1 MIQSSP
7 VNTEIFNVNFIKNR
21 KLYENCSTEILNK
34 IKNIKTVLKTDRA
47 SNLKEL
53 KDILCSDENN
63 LFFPKLSNIYIIL
76 YYDVNSGNIINYFK
90 FEKRGDIFGS
100 DAGKIWNQEDSSILV
115 LEDVIKLSNL
125 NPITKFFLNRINE
138 VEFEKE
144 YIDELI
150 KLLILQLNKI
160 KKLQLKHNKF
170 YFVDKKLKFFIKN
183 AIYLDEQI
191 ILNQINNQRIF
202 IELFKNHRSL
212 LRGLVLLKKQFKN
225 SELIKKI
232 ELIQFIFFVSRHQTL
247 SDKVFFE
254 FVNLNIT
261 NDIFEDFLSFIID
274 SEDSNYIFFRY
285 KTPEIVK
292 FIFNKLELLGS
303 FNKKYLKLNNND
315 EIIYDCP
322 TVNIDT
328 RKNLECIFNNIHR
341 KKTILSVFFE
351 KEIVYVYSD
360 IYDFSYRS
368 LPQTK
373 NAIFEVSIK
382 RDMDYNILI
391 NNLYNLNKYLD
402 TIYIYVNNKKDYD
415 ISIDKVLDIN
425 LLKFYNKNKIN
436 LNEFL
441 SKVVVLDNSKPLK
454 DHFENKILINYY

>member
-21 KLYENCSTEILNK
+21 KLYKDCSTEILNK

-402 TIYIYVNNKKDYD
+402 TIYIYLNNKKDYD

-425 LLKFYNKNKIN
+425 LLEFYNKNKIN

>member
-21 KLYENCSTEILNK
+21 KLYKDCSTEILNK
-34 IKNIKTVLKTDRA
+34 IKNIKTVLKTDKA

-63 LFFPKLSNIYIIL
+63 LFFSKLSNIYIIL

-100 DAGKIWNQEDSSILV
+100 DAGKIWNQDSEVLV

-125 NPITKFFLNRINE
+125 NPITKFLLNRINE
-138 VEFEKE
+138 VEFKKE

-150 KLLILQLNKI
+150 KLLILKLNKI
-160 KKLQLKHNKF
+160 KKLQLKNNKF
-170 YFVDKKLKFFIKN
+170 YFVDEKLKFFIKN

-247 SDKVFFE
+247 SDKVVFE
-254 FVNLNIT
+254 FLNLNIT

-274 SEDSNYIFFRY
+274 SEDCNYIFFRNIS
-285 KTPEIVK
+285 PELFK

-315 EIIYDCP
+315 EVIYDCQ

-328 RKNLECIFNNIHR
+328 RKNLECIFNSIYR
-341 KKTILSVFFE
+341 KKTILSAFFE
-351 KEIVYVYSD
+351 KQIVYVYSD

-402 TIYIYVNNKKDYD
+402 TIYIYVNNKTDYD

-425 LLKFYNKNKIN
+425 LLEFYNKNKIN
-436 LNEFL
+436 LNDFL
-441 SKVVVLDNSKPLK
+441 SKVIVLDNSKPLK
-454 DHFENKILINYY
+454 DHFENKILINHY

>member
-100 DAGKIWNQEDSSILV
+100 DAGKNWNQEDSSILV

-170 YFVDKKLKFFIKN
+170 YFVDEKLKFFIKN

-425 LLKFYNKNKIN
+425 LLEFYNKNKIN

>member
-425 LLKFYNKNKIN
+425 LLEFYNKNKIN

>member
-21 KLYENCSTEILNK
+21 KLYKDCSTEILNK

-100 DAGKIWNQEDSSILV
+100 DAEKIWNQEDSSILV

-170 YFVDKKLKFFIKN
+170 YFVDEKLKF
-183 AIYLDEQI
+183 
-191 ILNQINNQRIF
+191 
-202 IELFKNHRSL
+202 
-212 LRGLVLLKKQFKN
+212 LLKMQ
-225 SELIKKI
+225 
-232 ELIQFIFFVSRHQTL
+232 
-247 SDKVFFE
+247 
-254 FVNLNIT
+254 
-261 NDIFEDFLSFIID
+261 
-274 SEDSNYIFFRY
+274 YI
-285 KTPEIVK
+285 
-292 FIFNKLELLGS
+292 
-303 FNKKYLKLNNND
+303 
-315 EIIYDCP
+315 
-322 TVNIDT
+322 
-328 RKNLECIFNNIHR
+328 
-341 KKTILSVFFE
+341 
-351 KEIVYVYSD
+351 
-360 IYDFSYRS
+360 
-368 LPQTK
+368 
-373 NAIFEVSIK
+373 
-382 RDMDYNILI
+382 
-391 NNLYNLNKYLD
+391 
-402 TIYIYVNNKKDYD
+402 
-415 ISIDKVLDIN
+415 
-425 LLKFYNKNKIN
+425 
-436 LNEFL
+436 
-441 SKVVVLDNSKPLK
+441 
-454 DHFENKILINYY
+454 

>member
-21 KLYENCSTEILNK
+21 KLYENCPTEILNK
-34 IKNIKTVLKTDRA
+34 IKIIKTVLKTDRA

-53 KDILCSDENN
+53 KDILCEEKNL
-63 LFFPKLSNIYIIL
+63 LFFPKLSNIYIML
-76 YYDVNSGNIINYFK
+76 YYDVSSDNIIHYFK
-90 FEKRGDIFGS
+90 LEKRGDIFGS
-100 DAGKIWNQEDSSILV
+100 DAGKFWSREDSSVLV

-125 NPITKFFLNRINE
+125 NPITKFLLNRINE
-138 VEFEKE
+138 AEFKKE

-150 KLLILQLNKI
+150 KLLILKLNKI
-160 KKLQLKHNKF
+160 KKLQLKNNKF
-170 YFVDKKLKFFIKN
+170 YFVDEKLKFFIKN
-183 AIYLDEQI
+183 SIYLDEQI
-191 ILNQINNQRIF
+191 ILNQINTQRIF

-212 LRGLVLLKKQFKN
+212 LRELVLLKKYFKN

-247 SDKVFFE
+247 SDKVVFE
-254 FVNLNIT
+254 FLNLNIT

-274 SEDSNYIFFRY
+274 SEDCNYIFFRH

-315 EIIYDCP
+315 EIIYDFP
-322 TVNIDT
+322 GINIDT
-328 RKNLECIFNNIHR
+328 RKNLECIFNDIYR
-341 KKTILSVFFE
+341 KKTILSAFFE

-368 LPQTK
+368 LPKIK

-382 RDMDYNILI
+382 RDMDYDRLI

-402 TIYIYVNNKKDYD
+402 TIYIYLNNKTDYD
-415 ISIDKVLDIN
+415 ISIDKLLDIN
-425 LLKFYNKNKIN
+425 LLEFYNKNKIN

-441 SKVVVLDNSKPLK
+441 SKVVVLDNRKPLT
-454 DHFENKILINYY
+454 DHFENKILINHY